1 MKTFVFN
8 ITLFNTLHMDDD
20 LLVRLNNAYNLL
32 LDNGILHKRQD
43 LADAVG
49 TTKSVISQAFNGVS
63 RYLTLGLM
71 RRIADAFPDVI
82 SREYMEHGIG
92 EVAKKQGVPHI
103 PYEVSAGGV
112 GISLGAV
119 SLNDCEMFAPIT
131 NLGRYDFTIDVHG
144 DSMEPELR
152 SGDILACRWADVN
165 NIDSTKFYV
174 LDTDGGAVVKS
185 LEDKGATIVCTS
197 LNKKY
202 EQFSVTKHDALRI
215 ALVVGVM
222 RKY

>member
-1 MKTFVFN
+1 ME
-8 ITLFNTLHMDDD
+8 DG
-20 LLVRLNNAYNLL
+20 LLKRLNNAYNLL
-32 LDNGILHKRQD
+32 LDNGLVHKKQD
-43 LADAVG
+43 FAEFMDIAPANL
-49 TTKSVISQAFNGVS
+49 SHAFKGNT
-63 RYLTLGLM
+63 RYLTQGLM
-71 RRIADAFPDVI
+71 KRIADAFPDVI

-165 NIDSTKFYV
+165 SIDSTKFYV

>member
-1 MKTFVFN
+1 MIDRSIFQE
-8 ITLFNTLHMDDD
+8 
-20 LLVRLNNAYNLL
+20 RLIYAYNYL
-32 LDNGILHKRQD
+32 LDSGLIHNQQQ
-43 LADAVG
+43 LADAIGVKKQVVSSALNNVG
-49 TTKSVISQAFNGVS
+49 RV
-63 RYLTLGLM
+63 LTMNFLL
-71 RRIADAFPDVI
+71 RVADAFPEVI
-82 SREYMEHGIG
+82 NREYMEHGVG

-119 SLNDCEMFAPIT
+119 SLNDCEMFAPIV

-165 NIDSTKFYV
+165 SIDSTKYYV

-202 EQFSVTKHDALRI
+202 EQFAVTKHDALRI

>member
-1 MKTFVFN
+1 MVDRSEFQ
-8 ITLFNTLHMDDD
+8 I
-20 LLVRLNNAYNLL
+20 RLSKAYNLL
-32 LDNGILHKRQD
+32 LDSGLLHSKQQFADMVGVQRSAISNALSNNGR
-43 LADAVG
+43 V
-49 TTKSVISQAFNGVS
+49 
-63 RYLTLGLM
+63 LTLGLLKKV
-71 RRIADAFPDVI
+71 ADAFPDVI
-82 SREYMEHGIG
+82 SREYMEHGVG

-165 NIDSTKFYV
+165 SIDSTKYYV

>member
-1 MKTFVFN
+1 ME
-8 ITLFNTLHMDDD
+8 DG
-20 LLVRLNNAYNLL
+20 LLKRLNNAYNLL
-32 LDNGILHKRQD
+32 LDNGLVHKKQD
-43 LADAVG
+43 FAEFMDIAPANL
-49 TTKSVISQAFNGVS
+49 SHAFKGNT
-63 RYLTLGLM
+63 RYLTQGLM
-71 RRIADAFPDVI
+71 KRIADAFPDVI

-119 SLNDCEMFAPIT
+119 SLNDCEMFAPIP

-165 NIDSTKFYV
+165 SIDSTKYYV
-174 LDTDGGAVVKS
+174 LDTDGGAVVKN
-185 LEDKGATIVCTS
+185 LEDKGATIICTS

-202 EQFSVTKHDALRI
+202 EQFAVTKHDALRI

>member
-1 MKTFVFN
+1 ME
-8 ITLFNTLHMDDD
+8 DS
-20 LLVRLNNAYNLL
+20 LLKRLNNAYNLL
-32 LDNGILHKRQD
+32 RESGIIHTRKELGIAIGR
-43 LADAVG
+43 
-49 TTKSVISQAFNGVS
+49 SESSISSAFKAHPQ
-63 RYLTLGLM
+63 RLTAQLM
-71 RRIADAFPDVI
+71 SLIADAFPDVI
-82 SREYMEHGIG
+82 SREYMEHGVG

-165 NIDSTKFYV
+165 NIDSTKYYV

-185 LEDKGATIVCTS
+185 LEDKGATIICTS

-202 EQFSVTKHDALRI
+202 EQFAVTKHDALRI

>member
-1 MKTFVFN
+1 ME
-8 ITLFNTLHMDDD
+8 DS
-20 LLVRLNNAYNLL
+20 LLKRLNNAYNLL
-32 LDNGILHKRQD
+32 RESGIIHTRKELGIAIGR
-43 LADAVG
+43 
-49 TTKSVISQAFNGVS
+49 SESSISSAFKAHPQ
-63 RYLTLGLM
+63 RLTAQLM
-71 RRIADAFPDVI
+71 SLIADAFPEVI
-82 SREYMEHGIG
+82 NREYMEHGVG

-119 SLNDCEMFAPIT
+119 SLNDCEMFAPIP

-165 NIDSTKFYV
+165 NIDSTKYYV

-202 EQFSVTKHDALRI
+202 EQFAVTKHDALRI

>member
-1 MKTFVFN
+1 ME
-8 ITLFNTLHMDDD
+8 DS
-20 LLVRLNNAYNLL
+20 LLKRLNNAYNLL
-32 LDNGILHKRQD
+32 RESGIIHTRKELGIAIGR
-43 LADAVG
+43 
-49 TTKSVISQAFNGVS
+49 SESSISSAFKAHPQ
-63 RYLTLGLM
+63 RLTAQLM
-71 RRIADAFPDVI
+71 SLIADAFPDVI
-82 SREYMEHGIG
+82 SREYMEHGVG

-165 NIDSTKFYV
+165 SIDSTKYYV

-202 EQFSVTKHDALRI
+202 EQFFI
-215 ALVVGVM
+215 
-222 RKY
+222 

>member
-1 MKTFVFN
+1 ME
-8 ITLFNTLHMDDD
+8 DG
-20 LLVRLNNAYNLL
+20 LLKRLNNAYNLL
-32 LDNGILHKRQD
+32 LDNGLVHKKQD
-43 LADAVG
+43 FAEFMDIAPANL
-49 TTKSVISQAFNGVS
+49 SHAFKGNT
-63 RYLTLGLM
+63 RYLTQGLM
-71 RRIADAFPDVI
+71 RRIADAFPEVI

-119 SLNDCEMFAPIT
+119 SLNDCEMFAPIV

-165 NIDSTKFYV
+165 SIDSTKYYV

-202 EQFSVTKHDALRI
+202 EQFAVTKHDALRI

>member
-1 MKTFVFN
+1 ME
-8 ITLFNTLHMDDD
+8 DS
-20 LLVRLNNAYNLL
+20 LLKRLNNAYNLL
-32 LDNGILHKRQD
+32 RESGIIHTRKELGIAIGR
-43 LADAVG
+43 
-49 TTKSVISQAFNGVS
+49 SESSISSAFKAHPQ
-63 RYLTLGLM
+63 RLTAQLM
-71 RRIADAFPDVI
+71 SLIADAFPDVI

-119 SLNDCEMFAPIT
+119 LLNDCEMFAPIP

-165 NIDSTKFYV
+165 SIDSTKYYV
-174 LDTDGGAVVKS
+174 LDTDGGAVVKN
-185 LEDKGATIVCTS
+185 LEDKGATILCTS

-202 EQFSVTKHDALRI
+202 EQFAVTKHDALRI

>member
-1 MKTFVFN
+1 ME
-8 ITLFNTLHMDDD
+8 DD
-20 LLVRLNNAYNLL
+20 LLDRLYNAYNYL
-32 LDNGILHKRQD
+32 LDCGIVHKRQD
-43 LADAVG
+43 LADAIDLQ
-49 TTKSVISQAFNGVS
+49 KANMSRAFKGDS
-63 RYLTLGLM
+63 HYCTIGIM
-71 RRIADAFPDVI
+71 KRIADAFPDVI
-82 SREYMEHGIG
+82 SREYMEHGVG

-119 SLNDCEMFAPIT
+119 SLNDCEMFAPIV

-165 NIDSTKFYV
+165 SIDSTKYYV

-202 EQFSVTKHDALRI
+202 EQFAVTKHDALRI

>member
-1 MKTFVFN
+1 ME
-8 ITLFNTLHMDDD
+8 DS
-20 LLVRLNNAYNLL
+20 LLKRLNNAYNLL
-32 LDNGILHKRQD
+32 RESGIIHTRKELGIAIGR
-43 LADAVG
+43 
-49 TTKSVISQAFNGVS
+49 SESSISSAFKAHPQ
-63 RYLTLGLM
+63 RLTAQLM
-71 RRIADAFPDVI
+71 SLIADAFPEVI
-82 SREYMEHGIG
+82 SREYMEHGVG

-165 NIDSTKFYV
+165 SIDSTKYYV

>member
-1 MKTFVFN
+1 ME
-8 ITLFNTLHMDDD
+8 DS
-20 LLVRLNNAYNLL
+20 LLKRLNEAYNLL
-32 LDNGILHKRQD
+32 LDNGLLHTRASFANAIGLSAAHMSSAFKGDAKR
-43 LADAVG
+43 
-49 TTKSVISQAFNGVS
+49 
-63 RYLTLGLM
+63 LTQGLM

-82 SREYMEHGIG
+82 SREYMEHGVG

-119 SLNDCEMFAPIT
+119 SLNDCEMFAPIP

-165 NIDSTKFYV
+165 SIDSTKYYV

>member
-1 MKTFVFN
+1 MIDRSIFQE
-8 ITLFNTLHMDDD
+8 
-20 LLVRLNNAYNLL
+20 RLIYAYNYL
-32 LDNGILHKRQD
+32 LDSGLIHNQQQ
-43 LADAVG
+43 LADAIGVKKQVVSSALNNVG
-49 TTKSVISQAFNGVS
+49 RV
-63 RYLTLGLM
+63 LTMNFLL
-71 RRIADAFPDVI
+71 RVADAFPEVI
-82 SREYMEHGIG
+82 SREYMEHGVG

-165 NIDSTKFYV
+165 NIDSTKYYV

-185 LEDKGATIVCTS
+185 LEDKGATIICTS

-202 EQFSVTKHDALRI
+202 EQFAVTKHDALRI

>member
-1 MKTFVFN
+1 ME
-8 ITLFNTLHMDDD
+8 DS
-20 LLVRLNNAYNLL
+20 LLKRLNNAYNLL
-32 LDNGILHKRQD
+32 RESGIIHTRKELGIAIGR
-43 LADAVG
+43 
-49 TTKSVISQAFNGVS
+49 SESSISSAFKAHPQ
-63 RYLTLGLM
+63 RLTAQLM
-71 RRIADAFPDVI
+71 SLIADAFPDVI
-82 SREYMEHGIG
+82 SREYMEHGVG

-165 NIDSTKFYV
+165 SIDSTKYYV

>member
-1 MKTFVFN
+1 ME
-8 ITLFNTLHMDDD
+8 DS
-20 LLVRLNNAYNLL
+20 LLKRLNNAYNLL
-32 LDNGILHKRQD
+32 RESGIIHTRKELGIAIGR
-43 LADAVG
+43 
-49 TTKSVISQAFNGVS
+49 SESSISSAFKAHPQ
-63 RYLTLGLM
+63 RLTAQLM
-71 RRIADAFPDVI
+71 SLIADAFPDVI
-82 SREYMEHGIG
+82 SREYMEHGVG

-165 NIDSTKFYV
+165 SIDSTKFYV

-185 LEDKGATIVCTS
+185 LEDKGATIICTS

-202 EQFSVTKHDALRI
+202 EQFAVTKHDALRI

>member
-1 MKTFVFN
+1 ME
-8 ITLFNTLHMDDD
+8 DD
-20 LLVRLNNAYNLL
+20 LLDRLYNAYNYL
-32 LDNGILHKRQD
+32 LDCGIVHKRQD
-43 LADAVG
+43 LADAIDLQ
-49 TTKSVISQAFNGVS
+49 KANMSRAFKGDS
-63 RYLTLGLM
+63 HYCTIGIM
-71 RRIADAFPDVI
+71 KRIADAFPDVI

-165 NIDSTKFYV
+165 SIDSTKFYV
-174 LDTDGGAVVKS
+174 LDTDGGAVVKN